1 MAAAAANAGREEY
14 QHARQRNLGGNTG
27 NSVNIEEVVGGMEA
41 SGIQRTPLVART
53 AKAFAGRTQS
63 AWINQQQQVP
73 QQAQQ
78 RHKPHRQSFV
88 AQHESGNING
98 PHPNNGNVSYSGNV
112 SDRSESM
119 HDADSVR
126 EMLMPA
132 QQQQPRH
139 STMQQGLS
147 TNQAGSWGRAMSSAT
162 RPRMQSNAFPASA
175 SRPAGVFRPS
185 RVPR

>member
-14 QHARQRNLGGNTG
+14 QHARQRNFGGNPG

-53 AKAFAGRTQS
+53 ANAFAGRTQS
-63 AWINQQQQVP
+63 AWMNQQP
-73 QQAQQ
+73 QAQPQQ

-88 AQHESGNING
+88 AQHDSGNING
-98 PHPNNGNVSYSGNV
+98 SHPGNVSYSGNV

-126 EMLMPA
+126 EMLMPG

-139 STMQQGLS
+139 SMTQQGQQGLS

-162 RPRMQSNAFPASA
+162 RPRLQSNAFPASA

>member
-1 MAAAAANAGREEY
+1 MAAAAANAGREDY
-14 QHARQRNLGGNTG
+14 QHPRQRNFAGNPG

-53 AKAFAGRTQS
+53 ANAFTGRTQS
-63 AWINQQQQVP
+63 AWMNQQP
-73 QQAQQ
+73 QAQPQQ

-88 AQHESGNING
+88 AQQDGSLA
-98 PHPNNGNVSYSGNV
+98 HPGNVSYSGNV

-132 QQQQPRH
+132 QQQVPQPRH
-139 STMQQGLS
+139 SMTQQGLS

-162 RPRMQSNAFPASA
+162 RPRMQSNAYPASA